1 MNQPATAP
9 VAGWFVLRHY
19 QRDWLRSDVAAGL
32 TVTAY
37 LVPQVMAYAAIAGLP
52 PVTGLWAIL
61 PSLVIYAFLGTSRQL
76 SVGPE
81 STTALLTAGA
91 IAPLAG
97 GDPGRYAA
105 LAATLALATG
115 GLCLV
120 AWLLRLGFIADLLSR
135 PVLVGYLAGVA
146 VLMIVSQLGRVS
158 GVAVTG
164 DSTLEQVQSFLT
176 NLDQV
181 DPLTAVVAAGVL
193 VFLLLAR
200 QSTPWLPTPL
210 VAVLAAT
217 VLSGLLGLADRGLAV
232 VGPIASG
239 LPVPGWPG
247 LGAADLFSLLPAA
260 LGVLLVGYTDNVL
273 TARAFAARRGQ
284 RLDANA
290 ELLALGSANVGAGAF
305 SGFPVS
311 SSGSRT
317 AIGDAAGSRTQLHSL
332 VAATAV
338 LLILLLGRGLLSE
351 FPQAALG
358 ALVIYAALR
367 LIDVAA
373 FRSLAAYNYVEF
385 WLAVAALVGV
395 LVVGVLPGVLVAVG
409 LSLLAMLRRLARPHD
424 AVLGFVPGLAGMHDV
439 EDYRGVQT
447 VPGLVIYRYDAPLFF
462 ANSENFVRRALTALD
477 QEIEPVRWFVL
488 NAEAMTEMDSTAVAA
503 LRTLR
508 STLHERGIR
517 FGLARATTEL
527 RADLQRAGFLDEV
540 GPDMIFPTLPT
551 VVSAFRAQDDE
562 PIG

>member
-9 VAGWFVLRHY
+9 VAGWFVLRSY
-19 QRDWLRSDVAAGL
+19 QREWLKSDLAAGL

-81 STTALLTAGA
+81 STTALMTAGA
-91 IAPLAG
+91 IAPLAE

-105 LAATLALATG
+105 LSAALAIATG

-135 PVLVGYLAGVA
+135 PVLVGYLTGVA

-158 GVAVTG
+158 GVDVTG
-164 DSTLEQVQSFLT
+164 DTTLEQLQSFLT
-176 NLDQV
+176 NLGQV

-193 VFLLLAR
+193 AFLLLAR
-200 QSTPWLPTPL
+200 ESTPWLPTPL

-217 VLSGLLGLADRGLAV
+217 ALSGLFGLADRGLEV
-232 VGPIASG
+232 VGQIASG
-239 LPVPGWPG
+239 LPVPGWPDVT
-247 LGAADLFSLLPAA
+247 AADFVDLLPAA
-260 LGVLLVGYTDNVL
+260 AGVLLVGYTDNVL
-273 TARAFAARRGQ
+273 TARAFAARRGE

-290 ELLALGSANVGAGAF
+290 ELLALGSANIGAGAF

-317 AIGDAAGSRTQLHSL
+317 AVGDAAGSRTQLHSI
-332 VAATAV
+332 VAALAV
-338 LLILLLGRGLLSE
+338 LLILLFGRGLLSA

-358 ALVIYAALR
+358 ALVIYAAIR
-367 LIDVAA
+367 LIDIPA
-373 FRSLAAYNYVEF
+373 FRTLASYSRVEF
-385 WLAVAALVGV
+385 GLALTALFGV
-395 LVVGVLPGVLVAVG
+395 LVAGVLPGVLVAVG
-409 LSLLAMLRRLARPHD
+409 LSLLAMLRRIARPHD

-439 EDYRGVQT
+439 EDYRGVET

-462 ANSENFVRRALTALD
+462 ANSENFLRRALTAVDL
-477 QEIEPVRWFVL
+477 EVAPVRWFIL
-488 NAEAMTEMDSTAVAA
+488 NAEAMPEMDATAIEA

-508 STLHERGIR
+508 TTLSGRGIR

-527 RADLQRAGFLDEV
+527 RADLQRAGFLEEV
-540 GPDMIFPTLPT
+540 GEDMIFPTLPT
-551 VVSAFRAQDDE
+551 VVSAFRDQGGE
-562 PIG
+562 LTG

>member
-1 MNQPATAP
+1 MNQPATVP

-91 IAPLAG
+91 IGPLAG
-97 GDPGRYAA
+97 GDPGRYAVLAAA
-105 LAATLALATG
+105 LAIVTG
-115 GLCLV
+115 ALCLV

-146 VLMIVSQLGRVS
+146 VLMIVSQLSRVS

-164 DSTLEQVQSFLT
+164 DSTLEQLRSFAA
-176 NLDQV
+176 NLGQV

-193 VFLLLAR
+193 AFLLLAR
-200 QSTPWLPTPL
+200 ESSPWLPTPL
-210 VAVLAAT
+210 VAVLFAT
-217 VLSGLLGLADRGLAV
+217 ALSAVLGLADRGLAV
-232 VGPIASG
+232 VGPIDAG

-247 LGAADLFSLLPAA
+247 VGAADLFDLLPAA
-260 LGVLLVGYTDNVL
+260 VGVLIVGYTDNVL
-273 TARAFAARRGQ
+273 TARAFAARRGE
-284 RLDANA
+284 RLDANT
-290 ELLALGSANVGAGAF
+290 ELLALGSANIGAGAF

-317 AIGDAAGSRTQLHSL
+317 AIGDAAGSRTQLHSI
-332 VAATAV
+332 VAAVAV
-338 LLILLLGRGLLSE
+338 LLILLLGRGLLAE

-367 LIDVAA
+367 LIDVD
-373 FRSLAAYNYVEF
+373 RIPRVGC
-385 WLAVAALVGV
+385 VQPRRVLVGADR
-395 LVVGVLPGVLVAVG
+395 VG
-409 LSLLAMLRRLARPHD
+409 
-424 AVLGFVPGLAGMHDV
+424 
-439 EDYRGVQT
+439 
-447 VPGLVIYRYDAPLFF
+447 
-462 ANSENFVRRALTALD
+462 RRAGRRRASGSARSGRAVIAGDAATNRPTA
-477 QEIEPVRWFVL
+477 R
-488 NAEAMTEMDSTAVAA
+488 
-503 LRTLR
+503 
-508 STLHERGIR
+508 RGPR
-517 FGLARATTEL
+517 L
-527 RADLQRAGFLDEV
+527 RAGAGRN
-540 GPDMIFPTLPT
+540 
-551 VVSAFRAQDDE
+551 A
-562 PIG
+562 